1 MTLESGPRALAD
13 ALRAILDDL
22 AEASA
27 ARERALP
34 LCRSATRHAANCIRA
49 AHRGDW
55 DAAEALLAR
64 SRLDAAAAAEALRSF
79 PAVYHAG
86 FLHDAQKEYA
96 EAAITLALVRGR
108 AVGTA
113 RELGVEGVAF
123 LHGVAEAVGELRRH
137 ALDLLRADAAD
148 AAERALELMEELFG
162 LLVEVD
168 YPDALTA
175 GLRRAADVARSLLE
189 RTRGDVTLAV
199 QHRRLAARL
208 LAAGGPDPAP

>member
-1 MTLESGPRALAD
+1 MRGEPAQPALAA
-13 ALRAILDDL
+13 ALRAVLDEL

-49 AHRGDW
+49 VHRGDW

-64 SRLDAAAAAEALRSF
+64 SQQDAGAAAAALRGF
-79 PAVYHAG
+79 PSVYHAG
-86 FLHDAQKEYA
+86 FLHDAHKEYA
-96 EAAITLALVRGR
+96 EAAITLALVRGH
-108 AVGTA
+108 AMSGA

-137 ALDLLRADAAD
+137 ALDLLRADAVD

-168 YPDALTA
+168 YPDAMTG
-175 GLRRAADVARSLLE
+175 GLRRAADAARGVLE

-199 QHRRLAARL
+199 QQRRLVARL
-208 LAAGGPDPAP
+208 RAAGAAEPAP

>member
-1 MTLESGPRALAD
+1 VTASGASALD
-13 ALRAILDDL
+13 GALRGILEEL
-22 AEASA
+22 AQASA

-49 AHRGDW
+49 AHRGHW
-55 DAAEALLAR
+55 DAAEALLGRAR
-64 SRLDAAAAAEALRSF
+64 ADAHAAADALRAF

-108 AVGTA
+108 ALGGA
-113 RELGVEGVAF
+113 HELGVEGVAF
-123 LHGVAEAVGELRRH
+123 LHGAAEAVGELRRH
-137 ALDLLRADAAD
+137 ALDLLRADAVD

-175 GLRRAADVARSLLE
+175 GLRRAADVARSLVE

-199 QHRRLAARL
+199 QQRRLLSRL
-208 LAAGGPDPAP
+208 LEAGPD

>member
-1 MTLESGPRALAD
+1 MTLEPVPGAFD
-13 ALRAILDDL
+13 GALRAILAEL

-64 SRLDAAAAAEALRSF
+64 SRLDAGAAADALRSF
-79 PAVYHAG
+79 PGVYHAG

-137 ALDLLRADAAD
+137 ALDLLRADAVD

-208 LAAGGPDPAP
+208 LAAGAPDPAP